1 MKKLLS
7 VSIATFA
14 LAAVAAYTPTT
25 IGVTKITT
33 TEKSTIVP
41 VAFKSLATG
50 NSIAVKDLV
59 KAANLP
65 SGTMLYVYNG
75 STYSAYQN
83 GNGTWSG
90 VAVVEK
96 IDGVNTASA
105 GDPTL
110 TLNAGSAVWIVLA
123 KKPETSQDIYIY
135 GAYAAGITST
145 AAAGVSTLVA
155 NPLQSRATISID
167 GVTAGD
173 AILVPKGDTSD
184 PDRYV
189 CLKVEAG
196 VPTWKKSR
204 KTGSLPDF
212 AVGQGFWYVSAAKS
226 GSATITW
233 TAAQ

>member
-123 KKPETSQDIYIY
+123 TKPETSQDIYIY
-135 GAYAAGITST
+135 GAYATGITST

-155 NPLQSRATISID
+155 NPLQSTATISIE
-167 GVTAGD
+167 GVAAGD
-173 AILVPKGDTSD
+173 SILVPKGDATD

-189 CLKVEAG
+189 CLKVESG

-204 KTGSLPDF
+204 QTVSLPEF
-212 AVGQGFWYVSAAKS
+212 STGQGFWYVRPATS
-226 GSATITW
+226 GAATITW
-233 TAAQ
+233 TAK

>member
-14 LAAVAAYTPTT
+14 LAAVATYTPTT

-123 KKPETSQDIYIY
+123 TKPETSQDIYIY
-135 GAYAAGITST
+135 GAYATGITST

-155 NPLQSRATISID
+155 NPLQSEAT
-167 GVTAGD
+167 VTITGAT
-173 AILVPKGDTSD
+173 KGDVLLIPTGDNSN

-189 CLKVEAG
+189 CLGETDSVTYWKHGRTKVSAIPAFPMG
-196 VPTWKKSR
+196 K
-204 KTGSLPDF
+204 
-212 AVGQGFWYVSAAKS
+212 GFWYTVA
-226 GSATITW
+226 GSSPVTISW
-233 TAAQ
+233 AE